1 MSAPEFSRLLAL
13 DALRDG
19 ACERV
24 LEASAEEC
32 AGLARRFDLL
42 AVESLSATV
51 KVTRNSVG
59 EVTVQGRLQARVCQS
74 CVVTLA
80 SVAAAVDESFDLRF
94 AFGDETDGVDVVI
107 GADDPEPLPDG
118 SVDLDEI
125 VAQQLALGLDPYPR
139 AAGVVLDADSAPD
152 AAKDRHRDGPF
163 AALAALRAA
172 AEPKP

>member
-13 DALRDG
+13 DGLRDG
-19 ACERV
+19 TCDRV
-24 LEASAEEC
+24 LEANAEEC

-42 AVESLSATV
+42 AVESLNATV
-51 KVTRNSVG
+51 KVTRSPAG
-59 EVTVQGRLQARVCQS
+59 EVTVQGRVQARVCQS

-80 SVAAAVDESFDLRF
+80 PVAAAVDEDFDLRF
-94 AFGDETDGVDVVI
+94 ALETAGADVVI

-118 SVDLDEI
+118 PVDLGEI
-125 VAQQLALGLDPYPR
+125 VAQQLALGLNPYPR
-139 AAGVVLDADSAPD
+139 APGVVLDADRPPD
-152 AAKDRHRDGPF
+152 AADDGRGDGPF